1 MIGDAC
7 VFALTQ
13 ILNDFGCEYGNLV
26 TRRAGP
32 DIACQ
37 SESMQQQCSC
47 VYERLKRVGLDAF
60 EFEDD
65 LMQVPHGVWVKIQF
79 GGLLGLQKQMDA
91 SQQRDGDTNNK
102 IDNIASLIK
111 TTQTQYENLEKFP
124 YETVVPAMQEY
135 KPRRRR
141 K

>member
-13 ILNDFGCEYGNLV
+13 IANEFSCEHGELV

-37 SESMQQQCSC
+37 SARRQKQCSC
-47 VYERLKRVGLDAF
+47 AYEHLKQAGLNAF
-60 EFEDD
+60 EYEDD

-79 GGLLGLQKQMDA
+79 GGLLGLQKA
-91 SQQRDGDTNNK
+91 LLGKNENNVE
-102 IDNIASLIK
+102 NITSVIQALHTEYSEI
-111 TTQTQYENLEKFP
+111 ESFP
-124 YETVVPAMQEY
+124 YMNIVPDMEQY
-135 KPRRRR
+135 RVRRRR